1 VRAEVILY
9 ADNITEAIKEALKE
23 AERRRKIQL
32 EYNKKH
38 GIKPESIKKSVQ
50 QVLLTTVVADAKEEE
65 YKIDEILD
73 DDDKLA
79 VIEKLTLEM
88 KKAAENLEFE
98 KAAFLRDK
106 IRQLK
111 DELTIETLKNQRKRR
126 KR

>member
-1 VRAEVILY
+1 
-9 ADNITEAIKEALKE
+9 
-23 AERRRKIQL
+23 
-32 EYNKKH
+32 
-38 GIKPESIKKSVQ
+38 
-50 QVLLTTVVADAKEEE
+50 VVADAKEEE